1 MSDQRTTN
9 HPTATRKLMMSR
21 YLKRWLNRWSPFQG
35 SGIRVRRISPDF
47 REVDIEMAHCPWN
60 TNRNETHF
68 GGSLFA
74 MTDGIYT
81 MILMENLGPD
91 YIVWD
96 KSASIRFRRPGWSA
110 VRAEFR
116 LSVEQIDEVRRA
128 ADTQPKVEPTWPIEI
143 RDRSGDVVAVV
154 ERTMS
159 VKRSQVRCPPG
170 TEAANPDLH
179 AAAAYRPRRRGGR
192 LDYRAQFT

>member
-1 MSDQRTTN
+1 MSDKRKTN
-9 HPTATRKLMMSR
+9 CPTAARKLMMSR

-35 SGIRVRRISPDF
+35 SGIRIRRISPDF
-47 REVDIEMAHCPWN
+47 REVDIEMAHHRWN

-74 MTDGIYT
+74 MTDGMYM

-91 YIVWD
+91 YVIWD
-96 KSASIRFRRPGWSA
+96 KSASIRFRRPAKSA

-116 LSVEQIDEVRRA
+116 VSEDQIEAVRRA
-128 ADTQPKVEPTWPIEI
+128 ADTQPKVEPTWKIDI
-143 RDRSGDVVAVV
+143 TDCSGEVVAVV

-159 VKRSQVRCPPG
+159 VKRLQ
-170 TEAANPDLH
+170 AL
-179 AAAAYRPRRRGGR
+179 
-192 LDYRAQFT
+192 

>member
-1 MSDQRTTN
+1 MSDGPKSN
-9 HPTATRKLMMSR
+9 IPTPARKRLMSR

-35 SGIRVRRISPDF
+35 SGISIRRISPDF
-47 REVDIEMAHCPWN
+47 LEVDVEMVHCQWN
-60 TNRNETHF
+60 NNRTDTHF

-96 KSASIRFRRPGWSA
+96 KRAAIRFRRPAKGI

-116 LSVEQIDEVRRA
+116 LNDEQVEEVRRA
-128 ADTQPKVEPTWPIEI
+128 ADTQPKVEPTWNVEI
-143 RDRSGDVVAVV
+143 KDRSGEVVAVV
-154 ERTMS
+154 ERTMY
-159 VKRSQVRCPPG
+159 VKRS
-170 TEAANPDLH
+170 
-179 AAAAYRPRRRGGR
+179 
-192 LDYRAQFT
+192 

>member
-1 MSDQRTTN
+1 MTCDEASLMSDERKTN
-9 HPTATRKLMMSR
+9 RPPAARKLTMSR

-47 REVDIEMAHCPWN
+47 REVDIEMAHCRWN

-74 MTDGIYT
+74 MTDGMYM

-91 YIVWD
+91 YVVWD
-96 KSASIRFRRPGWSA
+96 QSASIRFRRPARSA

-116 LSVEQIDEVRRA
+116 LSEEQIDAVRRA
-128 ADTQPKVEPTWPIEI
+128 ADTQTKVEPTWTIDI
-143 RDRSGDVVAVV
+143 TDCSGEVVAVV

-159 VKRSQVRCPPG
+159 VKRRQEG
-170 TEAANPDLH
+170 
-179 AAAAYRPRRRGGR
+179 
-192 LDYRAQFT
+192 